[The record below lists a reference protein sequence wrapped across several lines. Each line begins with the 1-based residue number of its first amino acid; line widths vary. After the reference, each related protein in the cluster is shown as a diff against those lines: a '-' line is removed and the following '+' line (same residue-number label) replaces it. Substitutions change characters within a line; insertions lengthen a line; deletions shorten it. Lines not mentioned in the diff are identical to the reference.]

1 MEKLNLKHP
10 LFLCGMMG
18 SGKSTVGKE
27 IASALA
33 VDFHDLDSM
42 IIEEAEMS
50 IPQIFETKGEQW
62 FRDIELKLLIRE
74 SQKISGVMALG
85 GGSLQSQRVVD
96 HLKIYGWMI
105 FLNVPKSVLLDRLSG
120 DKNRPKLKN
129 RKQNSEELK
138 KTLDTLF
145 EQRLPLYSQAQI
157 TVDTNSDSPGEVAEN
172 ILKKIKIYD
181 GFNRR

>member
-1 MEKLNLKHP
+1 MEKIKLKQP

-18 SGKSTVGKE
+18 SGKSTVGRE
-27 IASALA
+27 LASVLE

-42 IIEEAEMS
+42 IIEEAGMP
-50 IPQIFETKGEQW
+50 IPKIFEQKGEQW
-62 FRDIELKLLIRE
+62 FRDLEQKLLIRE

-85 GGSLQSQRVVD
+85 GGSLQNQRIVD

-105 FLNVPKSVLLDRLSG
+105 FLNVPESVLLDRLSG
-120 DKNRPKLKN
+120 DKNRPKLKQGKEN
-129 RKQNSEELK
+129 REELR
-138 KTLDTLF
+138 KTISTLF
-145 EQRLPLYSQAQI
+145 EQRLQLYSQAQI
-157 TVDTNSDSPGEVAEN
+157 TVDTNSDSPGEIAET